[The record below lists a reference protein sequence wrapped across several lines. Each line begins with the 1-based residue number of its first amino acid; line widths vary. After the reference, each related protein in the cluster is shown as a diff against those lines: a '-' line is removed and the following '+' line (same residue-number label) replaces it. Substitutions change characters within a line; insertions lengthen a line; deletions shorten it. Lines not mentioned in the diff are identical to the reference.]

1 MLTWKIQK
9 IAGKTR
15 VEFSDGEVREF
26 STKQKALEYI
36 NNRFFNTY
44 F

>member
-1 MLTWKIQK
+1 MLTWKIKK

-36 NNRFFNTY
+36 NNRFFNAY